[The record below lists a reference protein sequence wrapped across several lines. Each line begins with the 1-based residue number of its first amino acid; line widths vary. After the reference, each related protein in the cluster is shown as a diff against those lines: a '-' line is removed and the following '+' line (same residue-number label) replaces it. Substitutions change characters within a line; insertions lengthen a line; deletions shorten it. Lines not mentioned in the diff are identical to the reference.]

1 MKIISYTVYEQ
12 IYQFYCSLL
21 YTDVIRI
28 VLDSYCSILVI
39 RVSITFTVFTFF
51 RSVLLSDVTIC

>member
-39 RVSITFTVFTFF
+39 CVSITFTVFTFF